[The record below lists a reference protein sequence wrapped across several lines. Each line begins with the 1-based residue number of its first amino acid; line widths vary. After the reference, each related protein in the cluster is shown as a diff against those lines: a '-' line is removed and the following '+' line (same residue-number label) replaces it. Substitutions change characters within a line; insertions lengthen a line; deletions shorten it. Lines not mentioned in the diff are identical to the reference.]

1 MVLYSCPRCGY
12 NSNLKANLKRHFL
25 KKRTCSVTLK
35 DVPIQKCLSSIGDTR
50 ALDALEIQ
58 NNALGCV
65 GNALDIQNDALGC
78 VGNALGCVG
87 NALDI
92 QKDALDCV
100 EEKKSYKCYNCN
112 KTFKHIRYLKQHESR
127 YNCLKKNKISN
138 IEETPPLLD
147 NKDIIISELKNQIE
161 VLLTKVGNTTNNTNN
176 TINISINAYGN
187 ENIDY
192 ITSNIIN
199 KLIQVGP
206 YKSIPR
212 LLKHI
217 HFNPKHKE
225 NHNIRIPNRKE
236 KYAKIYNGD
245 RWELRDKKETIEDLS
260 DRAYN
265 LLEDHYDGG
274 NKHMDKFI
282 DEYEDDENTTK
293 KVYKETELMI
303 LNNQNLEEV

>member
-1 MVLYSCPRCGY
+1 MIV
-12 NSNLKANLKRHFL
+12 RH
-25 KKRTCSVTLK
+25 
-35 DVPIQKCLSSIGDTR
+35 
-50 ALDALEIQ
+50 
-58 NNALGCV
+58 
-65 GNALDIQNDALGC
+65 
-78 VGNALGCVG
+78 
-87 NALDI
+87 
-92 QKDALDCV
+92 
-100 EEKKSYKCYNCN
+100 
-112 KTFKHIRYLKQHESR
+112 
-127 YNCLKKNKISN
+127 
-138 IEETPPLLD
+138 
-147 NKDIIISELKNQIE
+147 
-161 VLLTKVGNTTNNTNN
+161 
-176 TINISINAYGN
+176 
-187 ENIDY
+187 
-192 ITSNIIN
+192 IIN

-282 DEYEDDENTTK
+282 GEYEGENTSK
-293 KVYKETELMI
+293 KIHKETEIMI
-303 LNNQNLEEV
+303 LNNQDIVE